1 MRSRNITILIGF
13 NIAHYSTFYQPTL
26 VENSH
31 FCLLIYPH
39 QKLKV
44 CALHLYQVFYETKVS
59 ITLWCQLHSTYYTAV
74 WIKNHLKITSEIKS
88 SHYEKYRW
96 FTKESHHVKLTLGR
110 MHCTYGGMPNGISRA
125 KATLN
130 SEKWGMNP

>member
-44 CALHLYQVFYETKVS
+44 CALHLYQES
-59 ITLWCQLHSTYYTAV
+59 IYYTLVLAIFNLLHSSMNHEPFE
-74 WIKNHLKITSEIKS
+74 NHL
-88 SHYEKYRW
+88 
-96 FTKESHHVKLTLGR
+96 
-110 MHCTYGGMPNGISRA
+110 
-125 KATLN
+125 
-130 SEKWGMNP
+130 